1 MANFHKTEM
10 EDKWHYIIY
19 LREIITDAIWNKL
32 K

>member
-19 LREIITDAIWNKL
+19 LREIITDAI
-32 K
+32 